1 MTILKLK
8 KKKKNFKKADA
19 KKHYFTKDTQDAILQ
34 FQKLTSVEEKH
45 LLYHDKIE
53 TAFYALVDNLIR
65 IHKYVALYK
74 DSDELKHDCV
84 SFLYETLG
92 KFDGSRGTTA
102 FSYFNVV
109 AKNWLII
116 KTKQRAQKVKKN
128 VSIDDSESLSLS
140 DQRAIENYSII
151 PSQDVIVESKNTASN
166 IIEMM
171 YEVRNQSKTENEL
184 VCINSIITIF
194 ENIDNIDLLNKSALL
209 LYLRDLSGLTPK
221 QLTTTLQNLKKS
233 YRRLK
238 IDSQFGIF

>member
-109 AKNWLII
+109 AKNWLTVASRAKAMHAKRII
-116 KTKQRAQKVKKN
+116 
-128 VSIDDSESLSLS
+128 SLEDD
-140 DQRAIENYSII
+140 
-151 PSQDVIVESKNTASN
+151 
-166 IIEMM
+166 
-171 YEVRNQSKTENEL
+171 
-184 VCINSIITIF
+184 NSIFDDDNAIARQQYVPPADAIQYSPSLVSMLDALQSQRKTFSPHEEKCFIAILKICK
-194 ENIDNIDLLNKSALL
+194 NPDNIDQHKRTTIVHILKHLSSQGREFTVAINK
-209 LYLRDLSGLTPK
+209 LRK
-221 QLTTTLQNLKKS
+221 RYKKIRNANL
-233 YRRLK
+233 
-238 IDSQFGIF
+238 